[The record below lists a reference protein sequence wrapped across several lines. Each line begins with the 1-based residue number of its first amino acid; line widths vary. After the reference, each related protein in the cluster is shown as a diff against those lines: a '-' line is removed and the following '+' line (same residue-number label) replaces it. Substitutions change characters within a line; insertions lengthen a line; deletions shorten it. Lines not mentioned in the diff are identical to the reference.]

1 MAARTKVFVDIISK
15 TTGSDFKKY
24 AVGIGI
30 AAVAVAGLIKIGK
43 ELVNVYAVQEQAEA
57 RLEATIKA
65 TGKAAGLSADQLKDM
80 ASGLQGVTKFGDEA
94 IIGAQSLL
102 LTFKDIGEDVFPRAL
117 ESILDMSEQMGTG
130 LKESAIQVGKAL
142 NDPIQGI
149 SALTRVGIQFT
160 DEQKNMIKSL
170 VETGDK
176 AAAQAVILK
185 ELESQMGGVAR
196 AAADT
201 ATGALTQLGNTM
213 GDLQEAY
220 GRNLAEGIQ
229 PFVKGLENIVAQMV
243 EAANKAHDLKDAL
256 DIIDEGGITS
266 AKQTLLILE
275 NQRDKLGQIAAQY
288 EGLDEKANTAW
299 QNAIRQV
306 EDYNESL
313 GITDIFLDKAATK
326 EERRNAAIQGNNDA
340 IETYAQL
347 LKDALTAEEVR
358 LIQLN
363 KEIDELVILK
373 TAAKDYGTE
382 WADIETLLVTLLK
395 EKNELLTTGIEL
407 SDEENTSFEYKNS
420 LTYFAIEAFE
430 LLADKQA
437 KAAAAK
443 KKADEEEADR
453 IEKLT
458 DLYQDLA
465 ETGLGAFASAFKE
478 VGEGNISLWE
488 GFKEAGKDAVS
499 ALLEALAKMA
509 IIEAAIAAAKFNF
522 VSAGLLT
529 AAAAGAYAASGFVQS
544 LPTGGQFITDGP
556 TMIGNT
562 LVGDNASGQERVTVE
577 PLGGGDSNNK
587 TGQIM
592 ILRIGNRD
600 IKAVVQGWINN
611 RELHSSQGGVI

>member
-1 MAARTKVFVDIISK
+1 MAARTKVFVDIK
-15 TTGSDFKKY
+15 TTTDGKEPGSGLKKF
-24 AVGIGI
+24 AIGAGI
-30 AAVAVAGLIKIGK
+30 AAVAIAGLIKIGK
-43 ELVNVYAVQEQAEA
+43 DLVNVYSVQEQAEA
-57 RLEATIKA
+57 RLEATIKS
-65 TGKAAGLSADQLKDM
+65 TGKAAGLTADQLKDM

-94 IIGAQSLL
+94 IIGAESLL
-102 LTFKDIGEDVFPRAL
+102 LTFKDIGGDIFPRAL
-117 ESILDMSEQMGTG
+117 ESILDVSEAMDQG
-130 LKESAIQVGKAL
+130 LKESTIQLGKAL
-142 NDPIQGI
+142 NDPIQG
-149 SALTRVGIQFT
+149 LTAMRRVGIQFT
-160 DEQKNMIKSL
+160 DAQEDMIKGM
-170 VETGDK
+170 VEVNDLAG
-176 AAAQAVILK
+176 AQDIILT
-185 ELESQMGGVAR
+185 ELESQFGGVAR

-382 WADIETLLVTLLK
+382 
-395 EKNELLTTGIEL
+395 
-407 SDEENTSFEYKNS
+407 
-420 LTYFAIEAFE
+420 
-430 LLADKQA
+430 
-437 KAAAAK
+437 
-443 KKADEEEADR
+443 
-453 IEKLT
+453 
-458 DLYQDLA
+458 
-465 ETGLGAFASAFKE
+465 
-478 VGEGNISLWE
+478 
-488 GFKEAGKDAVS
+488 
-499 ALLEALAKMA
+499 
-509 IIEAAIAAAKFNF
+509 
-522 VSAGLLT
+522 
-529 AAAAGAYAASGFVQS
+529 
-544 LPTGGQFITDGP
+544 
-556 TMIGNT
+556 
-562 LVGDNASGQERVTVE
+562 
-577 PLGGGDSNNK
+577 
-587 TGQIM
+587 
-592 ILRIGNRD
+592 
-600 IKAVVQGWINN
+600 
-611 RELHSSQGGVI
+611 